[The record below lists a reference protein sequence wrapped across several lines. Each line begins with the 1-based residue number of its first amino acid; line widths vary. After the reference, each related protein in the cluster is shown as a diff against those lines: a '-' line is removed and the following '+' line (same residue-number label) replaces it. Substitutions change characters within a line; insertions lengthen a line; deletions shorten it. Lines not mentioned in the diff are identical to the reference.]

1 MATAKPDST
10 NVSIGYLQPGTQFE
24 GVLTFDGT
32 LKIGGTFRGEIRSE
46 GTLIVDEGGLVEGEI
61 YVGELVLRGTVEG
74 TVRAAKRVSMLSP
87 GNFRGAVSSPNLKI
101 EEGVSFEGT
110 SSTQQDAML

>member
-1 MATAKPDST
+1 MAASKQDST

-46 GTLIVDEGGLVEGEI
+46 GTLIVDEGGVVQGEVF
-61 YVGELVLRGTVEG
+61 VGELVLRGTVEG
-74 TVRAAKRVSMLSP
+74 TVRATKRVSMLSP
-87 GNFRGAVSSPNLKI
+87 GFFKGAVSSPNLKI

-110 SSTQQDAML
+110 SSTQQDAAL

>member
-1 MATAKPDST
+1 MASKNPDST
-10 NVSIGYLQPGTQFE
+10 NVNIGYLQPGTRFE

-32 LKIGGTFRGEIRSE
+32 LKIGGTFKGEIRSE
-46 GTLIVDEGGLVEGEI
+46 GTLIVDEGGVVEGDVF
-61 YVGELVLRGTVEG
+61 VGELVLRGKVEG

-87 GNFRGAVSSPNLKI
+87 GFFKGAVSSPNLKI

-110 SSTQQDAML
+110 SSTQQDASH